1 MAMDRRER
9 RVALPL
15 GEETLNLSEQIRKGG
30 ARGGHDRL
38 LDMLVI
44 GETFNLR
51 MMQGVVVAK
60 DHTAARSRSWSV
72 WRTPRYC

>member
-1 MAMDRRER
+1 
-9 RVALPL
+9 
-15 GEETLNLSEQIRKGG
+15 
-30 ARGGHDRL
+30 
-38 LDMLVI
+38 MLVI